1 VTHELESLWDL
12 AAGQRCSMESPLDD
26 LLRVLGEDSELRA
39 AANLEAI
46 TVLRESLRGIPA
58 TAAPE
63 EAVTIPAQSAVLVA
77 RLLLSRFR

>member
-1 VTHELESLWDL
+1 
-12 AAGQRCSMESPLDD
+12 MESPLDD

-58 TAAPE
+58 TVAPE

-77 RLLLSRFR
+77 RLLLARFR